1 VNNELRE
8 HLWRRAKIEAISSPA
23 ALVLGLIGYVVPR
36 FVSETSMPVFTWGD
50 LAMIAG
56 SFAVSCVGA
65 TWLINLQA
73 VRRSDSAQIENEA
86 SLRLRISGH
95 DDVSVSANEQ
105 FTCSVFVALE
115 GRADTAVFE
124 RLLSHIQADVGDT
137 KGRPREASSSYV
149 LRDLPS
155 DSFDMVVATTF
166 VTPNPV
172 KTAFAAARL
181 AQKIA
186 HREGVGSS
194 VWLVRGPME
203 QYRDRQIVAKVAERV
218 SQAWTGSI
226 ALVGGGVSVDIEGIR
241 LGRSASIRVGSGRVV
256 EMVELQGVPES
267 S

>member
-1 VNNELRE
+1 VNSELRAY
-8 HLWRRAKIEAISSPA
+8 LWRRAKIEAISSPA

-50 LAMIAG
+50 LAVIAG

-73 VRRSDSAQIENEA
+73 VRRSDAAQIGNEA
-86 SLRLRISGH
+86 SPLRISAH

-137 KGRPREASSSYV
+137 KGPPREASSSYV

-155 DSFDMVVATTF
+155 NSFDMVVTTTF

-172 KTAFAAARL
+172 KTAFVAARL
-181 AQKIA
+181 AQEIA
-186 HREGVGSS
+186 HREGLGSS